1 MSSFFLSCS
10 VSLPVIFY
18 HLLVFGIVEFDVF
31 GNAHG
36 LLAAHPV
43 TPFISMHHLEL
54 IEPVFPGLTA
64 LEGLK
69 QLMTAMRT
77 DPGNFLQQS
86 ICYDHE
92 LGLSFSISLGYVAQV
107 FPQIIL
113 PRTLTTVET
122 SFTAWNHDNHDLEFS
137 FDTQP
142 VPMSTCKQPFLF
154 YMEEM
159 HAVESNR
166 QTVSMYKR
174 YSKVDEAKKHAYC
187 WLHHMAPQR
196 LKQIT
201 VVTGFVAM
209 QWYMVSLSWCVPQ
222 LCSSVWCL
230 PVSQ

>member
-1 MSSFFLSCS
+1 
-10 VSLPVIFY
+10 
-18 HLLVFGIVEFDVF
+18 VFGIVQFDVF

-69 QLMTAMRT
+69 QLMKAMRT
-77 DPGNFLQQS
+77 EPGNFLQQS

-92 LGLSFSISLGYVAQV
+92 LGLSFSISLGYVVQV

-137 FDTQP
+137 FDTRP
-142 VPMSTCKQPFLF
+142 VPTSICKQPFLF

-159 HAVESNR
+159 HVVESNR

-187 WLHHMAPQR
+187 WFHHMAPQR

-201 VVTGFVAM
+201 VVTDFVAM
-209 QWYMVSLSWCVPQ
+209 QWYMVSLSWCVP
-222 LCSSVWCL
+222 LLYISVWCL
-230 PVSQ
+230 PVSHVSLVSGQVHDNTIAVIVLA

>member
-1 MSSFFLSCS
+1 MSSLFLSCS
-10 VSLPVIFY
+10 VSLPVKFY

-92 LGLSFSISLGYVAQV
+92 LGLSFSISLG
-107 FPQIIL
+107 
-113 PRTLTTVET
+113 
-122 SFTAWNHDNHDLEFS
+122 
-137 FDTQP
+137 P
-142 VPMSTCKQPFLF
+142 VPMSICKQPFLF

-159 HAVESNR
+159 HVVESNR

-187 WLHHMAPQR
+187 WFHHMAPQR

-201 VVTGFVAM
+201 VVTDFVAM

-222 LCSSVWCL
+222 LCISVWGL
-230 PVSQ
+230 PVSHVSLVSGQVHDNRIAAIVLP